1 MIPIN
6 MTGLNII
13 FFVVGIPTALAGLG
27 FFDGLQSLKRQ
38 PNDEPPYSK
47 GDIIAMGIIA
57 AVGLFIFANA
67 TITTCRLTQTHVTKS
82 ATTKVIY
89 NGKNP
94 DAVSITQ
101 TRTPEND
108 PYDQKTTTYS
118 PTDTRLVDVLKT
130 KTSKNN
136 KLSVTVKT
144 NNPNKYDDF
153 DIRKIYFEDTPPH
166 KNVSKIKLV
175 VHKTLSKSNWSIF
188 TLDKDTYDLI
198 VETSN

>member
-1 MIPIN
+1 MLVLWLGVLLDDFGKSKANKTFGKNGTIFFSV
-6 MTGLNII
+6 LAVCNII
-13 FFVVGIPTALAGLG
+13 IVG
-27 FFDGLQSLKRQ
+27 SV
-38 PNDEPPYSK
+38 
-47 GDIIAMGIIA
+47 IITQFTLTKTTVAKS
-57 AVGLFIFANA
+57 VA
-67 TITTCRLTQTHVTKS
+67 TKI
-82 ATTKVIY
+82 IY

-118 PTDTRLVDVLKT
+118 PTDTRLVDVLKA
-130 KTSKNN
+130 KTSKND

-144 NNPNKYDDF
+144 SDPNKYDDDL
-153 DIRKIYFEDTPPH
+153 DIRKVYFEDTPPH

-175 VHKTLSKSNWSIF
+175 VHETRSKSNWSIF
-188 TLDKDTYDLI
+188 TLVEDNYDLI

>member
-6 MTGLNII
+6 MTGLNIL
-13 FFVVGIPTALAGLG
+13 FFIIGIPTALAGLG
-27 FFDGLQSLKRQ
+27 FFDSLQSLKRQ

-47 GDIIAMGIIA
+47 VDIIAMGIIA

-67 TITTCRLTQTHVTKS
+67 TITACRLTQTHVTKS

-94 DAVSITQ
+94 DAVAVTQ
-101 TRTPEND
+101 IKTAETD
-108 PYDQKTTTYS
+108 AYDKKITTYA

-130 KTSKNN
+130 KLSTTN
-136 KLSVTVKT
+136 KLKVTIVSD
-144 NNPNKYDDF
+144 KYDKELDVH
-153 DIRKIYFEDTPPH
+153 KVYFENTPPS

-175 VHKTLSKSNWSIF
+175 THETRSKSNWSIF
-188 TLDKDTYDLI
+188 TLVEDNYDLI

>member
-1 MIPIN
+1 MITIDSFAMGVIAFSQALMLVLWLGVLLDDFGKPKAN
-6 MTGLNII
+6 KTFGRNGTI
-13 FFVVGIPTALAGLG
+13 FFSVLAICCFVIVGSA
-27 FFDGLQSLKRQ
+27 
-38 PNDEPPYSK
+38 
-47 GDIIAMGIIA
+47 IITQFT
-57 AVGLFIFANA
+57 L
-67 TITTCRLTQTHVTKS
+67 TKTTVTKS
-82 ATTKVIY
+82 VATKVIY

-108 PYDQKTTTYS
+108 PYNQKVTTYS
-118 PTDTRLVDVLKT
+118 PTDTRLVDVLKA

-144 NNPNKYDDF
+144 SNPNKYDDDF
-153 DIRKIYFEDTPPH
+153 DIRKVYFEDTPPH

-175 VHKTLSKSNWSIF
+175 SHKTRSKSNWSVF
-188 TLDKDTYDLI
+188 TLNKDTYDLI

>member
-1 MIPIN
+1 MITIDSFAMGVTAFSQALMLVLWLGVLLDDFGKSKADKTFGRN
-6 MTGLNII
+6 GTI
-13 FFVVGIPTALAGLG
+13 FFSALAVCG
-27 FFDGLQSLKRQ
+27 F
-38 PNDEPPYSK
+38 
-47 GDIIAMGIIA
+47 IIVGS
-57 AVGLFIFANA
+57 AVITQFTLTKTTVAKSVA
-67 TITTCRLTQTHVTKS
+67 TEV
-82 ATTKVIY
+82 VY
-89 NGKNP
+89 EGKNP

-108 PYDQKTTTYS
+108 PYNQKVTTYS

-144 NNPNKYDDF
+144 NNPNKYDDDF
-153 DIRKIYFEDTPPH
+153 DIRKVYFEDTPPN

-175 VHKTLSKSNWSIF
+175 KHKVRSKSNWSIF
-188 TLDKDTYDLI
+188 TLNKDTYDLI

>member
-1 MIPIN
+1 MITIDSFAMGVIAFSQALMLVLWLGVLLDNFGKPKAN
-6 MTGLNII
+6 KTFGRNGTI
-13 FFVVGIPTALAGLG
+13 FFSALAICSFVIVG
-27 FFDGLQSLKRQ
+27 SA
-38 PNDEPPYSK
+38 
-47 GDIIAMGIIA
+47 IITQFTLTKTTVAKS
-57 AVGLFIFANA
+57 VA
-67 TITTCRLTQTHVTKS
+67 TKIV
-82 ATTKVIY
+82 Y

-118 PTDTRLVDVLKT
+118 PTDTRLVDVLKA

-144 NNPNKYDDF
+144 NNPNKYDDDF
-153 DIRKIYFEDTPPH
+153 DIRKVYFENTPPN
-166 KNVSKIKLV
+166 KTVSKIKLV
-175 VHKTLSKSNWSIF
+175 KHKVRSKSNWSVF
-188 TLDKDTYDLI
+188 TLNKDTYDLI

>member
-1 MIPIN
+1 MITTDSFAMGVIAFSQALMLVLWLGVLIDDFGKPKAN
-6 MTGLNII
+6 KTLGRNGTI
-13 FFVVGIPTALAGLG
+13 FFNVLAVCSIIIVGSA
-27 FFDGLQSLKRQ
+27 
-38 PNDEPPYSK
+38 
-47 GDIIAMGIIA
+47 IITQFTLTKTTIA
-57 AVGLFIFANA
+57 
-67 TITTCRLTQTHVTKS
+67 KS
-82 ATTKVIY
+82 VATKVIY

-136 KLSVTVKT
+136 KLSVTIKT
-144 NNPNKYDDF
+144 SNPSKYDDDL
-153 DIRKIYFEDTPPH
+153 DIRKVYFEDTPPH

-175 VHKTLSKSNWSIF
+175 VHETRSKSNWSIF
-188 TLDKDTYDLI
+188 TLVKTDCDLI
-198 VETSN
+198 VETTN

>member
-1 MIPIN
+1 MITTDSFAMGVTAFSQALMLVLWLGVLLDDFGKPKAN
-6 MTGLNII
+6 KTFGRNGTI
-13 FFVVGIPTALAGLG
+13 FFSALAVCG
-27 FFDGLQSLKRQ
+27 FVIVGSA
-38 PNDEPPYSK
+38 
-47 GDIIAMGIIA
+47 IITQFT
-57 AVGLFIFANA
+57 L
-67 TITTCRLTQTHVTKS
+67 TKTTVAKS
-82 ATTKVIY
+82 VATKVVY

-118 PTDTRLVDVLKT
+118 PTDTRLVDVLKA

-144 NNPNKYDDF
+144 SNPSKYDEDFDLHKVYFENTPPNKT
-153 DIRKIYFEDTPPH
+153 I
-166 KNVSKIKLV
+166 SKIKLV
-175 VHKTLSKSNWSIF
+175 KHKVRSKSNWSIF
-188 TLDKDTYDLI
+188 TLNKDTYDLI

>member
-1 MIPIN
+1 MITIDSFAMGVIAFSQALMLVLWLGVLLDDFGKSKAN
-6 MTGLNII
+6 KTFGKNGTIFFSVLAVCNII
-13 FFVVGIPTALAGLG
+13 IVG
-27 FFDGLQSLKRQ
+27 SV
-38 PNDEPPYSK
+38 
-47 GDIIAMGIIA
+47 IITQFTLTKTTVAKS
-57 AVGLFIFANA
+57 VA
-67 TITTCRLTQTHVTKS
+67 TKI
-82 ATTKVIY
+82 IY

-118 PTDTRLVDVLKT
+118 PTDTRLVDVLKA
-130 KTSKNN
+130 KTSKND

-144 NNPNKYDDF
+144 SDPNKYDDDL
-153 DIRKIYFEDTPPH
+153 DIRKVYFEDTPPH

-175 VHKTLSKSNWSIF
+175 VHETRSKSNWSIF
-188 TLDKDTYDLI
+188 TLVEDNYDLI

>member
-1 MIPIN
+1 MITIDSFAMGVIAFSQALMLVLWLGVLLDDFGKSKADKTFGRN
-6 MTGLNII
+6 GTIVLGILTLCSFI
-13 FFVVGIPTALAGLG
+13 VVGSA
-27 FFDGLQSLKRQ
+27 
-38 PNDEPPYSK
+38 
-47 GDIIAMGIIA
+47 IITQFTLTKTTVAKS
-57 AVGLFIFANA
+57 VA
-67 TITTCRLTQTHVTKS
+67 TE
-82 ATTKVIY
+82 VIY
-89 NGKNP
+89 DGKNP

-118 PTDTRLVDVLKT
+118 PTDTRLVDVLKA

-144 NNPNKYDDF
+144 SNPNKYDDNF
-153 DIRKIYFEDTPPH
+153 DIRKVYFEDTPPH

-175 VHKTLSKSNWSIF
+175 KHKVRSKSNWSVF
-188 TLDKDTYDLI
+188 TLNKDTYDLI

>member
-1 MIPIN
+1 MITIDSFAMGVTAFSQALMLVLWLGVLLDDFGKPKADKTFGRN
-6 MTGLNII
+6 GTI
-13 FFVVGIPTALAGLG
+13 FFSALAICSFVIVG
-27 FFDGLQSLKRQ
+27 SA
-38 PNDEPPYSK
+38 
-47 GDIIAMGIIA
+47 IITQFT
-57 AVGLFIFANA
+57 L
-67 TITTCRLTQTHVTKS
+67 TKTTVAKS
-82 ATTKVIY
+82 VATKVVY

-118 PTDTRLVDVLKT
+118 PTDTRLVDVLKA

-144 NNPNKYDDF
+144 NNPNKYDDDF
-153 DIRKIYFEDTPPH
+153 DIRKVYFENTPPN
-166 KNVSKIKLV
+166 KTISKIKLV
-175 VHKTLSKSNWSIF
+175 KHKVRSKSRWSIF
-188 TLDKDTYDLI
+188 TLNKDTYDLI